1 MPSIRRLCPSIYT
14 FDLGRFRIATLLDF
28 AEVRDGPGVSFAV
41 GQPETVLGELAALN
55 HIDADRYEHPF
66 IPTLIDGLDHDPL

>member
-1 MPSIRRLCPSIYT
+1 MPSIRRLRTSIYT

-28 AEVRDGPGVSFAV
+28 AEVRDGLGVSFAV
-41 GQPETVLGELAALN
+41 GQAETVLGELAALN